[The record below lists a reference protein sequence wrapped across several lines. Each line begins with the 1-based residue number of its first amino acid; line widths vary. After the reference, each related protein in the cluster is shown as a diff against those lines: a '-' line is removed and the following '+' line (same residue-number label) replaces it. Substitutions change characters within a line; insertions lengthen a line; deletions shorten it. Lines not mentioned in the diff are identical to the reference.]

1 MSHTL
6 STGKREDCNKIYKH
20 ISDTSTPPDPVKNLT
35 LSKRFLPRKNVL
47 FAEGGQFGDN
57 LRSPE
62 MDFSNKFYC
71 IFIESSLR
79 YKLF

>member
-20 ISDTSTPPDPVKNLT
+20 ILDTSTPPDPVKNLT
-35 LSKRFLPRKNVL
+35 LSKGFCLVKIL

-57 LRSPE
+57 IMSPE